1 VPFKTGLT
9 LFQNKIMTVL
19 MLKNKHVK
27 LSIEIILF
35 YKTTLSAMKKWP
47 HNRGGLS
54 HDEDNFVA
62 FGLRVVT
69 SNGRFSGSLE
79 CSLYTGLTVHYNYNY

>member
-1 VPFKTGLT
+1 
-9 LFQNKIMTVL
+9 MTDQ

-54 HDEDNFVA
+54 HDGDNFVA
-62 FGLRVVT
+62 FGFILRHLIKSEKLPLT
-69 SNGRFSGSLE
+69 LPPENISLIR
-79 CSLYTGLTVHYNYNY
+79 LNFKWTTIVKYYQIDKTN

>member
-1 VPFKTGLT
+1 MIYYIEVPFQTGLT
-9 LFQNKIMTVL
+9 LFQDKIMTDQ

-54 HDEDNFVA
+54 HDGDNFVA

-69 SNGRFSGSLE
+69 SLE
-79 CSLYTGLTVHYNYNY
+79 GTI

>member
-1 VPFKTGLT
+1 
-9 LFQNKIMTVL
+9 MTYQ

-27 LSIEIILF
+27 LSIEVILF
-35 YKTTLSAMKKWP
+35 YKTTLSAMKKLP

-62 FGLRVVT
+62 FGFIRGVA
-69 SNGRFSGSLE
+69 SLE
-79 CSLYTGLTVHYNYNY
+79 GGNLVVFYYRSPFEI